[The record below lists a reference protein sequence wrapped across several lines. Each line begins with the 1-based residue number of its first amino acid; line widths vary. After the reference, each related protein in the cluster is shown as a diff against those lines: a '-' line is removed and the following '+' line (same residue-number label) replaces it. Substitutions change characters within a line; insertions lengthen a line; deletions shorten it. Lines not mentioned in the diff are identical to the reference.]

1 MYNGRGIECHEPH
14 VHRDFIVENNRLSVK
29 PCNIFY
35 ESIDKSTPQQI
46 IEQHSK
52 GIWPS
57 GCMACKHNEKNG
69 VKSRRTQMNEF
80 AKNNGIEFQIM
91 TENQIFPEKH
101 YTRKNYGTR
110 GVSRKRR
117 K

>member
-35 ESIDKSTPQQI
+35 EGIDKSTPQQI

-57 GCMACKHNEKNG
+57 AIPNPNI
-69 VKSRRTQMNEF
+69 N
-80 AKNNGIEFQIM
+80 I
-91 TENQIFPEKH
+91 NQDCLK
-101 YTRKNYGTR
+101 TRIWLIG
-110 GVSRKRR
+110 RK
-117 K
+117 KLIQ